1 VWGISVGY
9 LRYARKIETPIMIT
23 PIITAVVL
31 MFVVAVLFVCGLMRA
46 AALGD
51 RMMEQCIRNETP
63 DRR

>member
-1 VWGISVGY
+1 M
-9 LRYARKIETPIMIT
+9 REKMETRFMIT

-51 RMMEQCIRNETP
+51 RMLEQCIRNETP